1 MLGLARA
8 AQSAGWSA
16 RGIQLFSSS
25 VTDIVASTSWADRI
39 SIYNNNEYYS
49 PSFGDNLTST
59 FDQTGMVSGN
69 RVTNISTFR
78 FAAQSAFVFDQD
90 VLAQDYDYLQPTSG
104 SVTQHAPF
112 FAYNSDGQNV
122 FFGSLASPKLGRKR
136 SNNNLAFLLDF
147 GTYHWC
153 EMPVTWDSF
162 ADQWI
167 TVIISGS
174 STDTDFTNWS
184 AAPGF
189 GTYAFRVTIT
199 DAESGVLLCQ
209 KDTYANQFNPVI
221 TDQASRTWRY
231 RSEAGDSA
239 TAWLQTQIRMGDQ
252 LGTNLVTAAGWAV
265 SGEML
270 DPLATV
276 DGRPVYQYFVGQNF
290 PETVAGVRAWINFSA
305 GTTSTSGS
313 DTLIPR
319 LQPGRVSTVDQIWAK
334 ITTAGLVTPATT
346 TETP

>member
-16 RGIQLFSSS
+16 RGLRLTSSS

-78 FAAQSAFVFDQD
+78 FNVMSSLVFDQD
-90 VLAQDYDYLQPTSG
+90 VLGPGYDYLKVVSNA
-104 SVTQHAPF
+104 VTQHAPF
-112 FAYNSDGQNV
+112 FAYTSDGQNV
-122 FFGSLASPKLGRKR
+122 FYGSLASPKLGRTTG
-136 SNNNLAFLLDF
+136 SNNLAFLVDF
-147 GTYHWC
+147 GTYEWV
-153 EMPVTWDSF
+153 EMPVTWDSL
-162 ADQWI
+162 ANQWI
-167 TVIISGS
+167 TVMISGS
-174 STDTDFTNWS
+174 DNVNDFQDWDQP
-184 AAPGF
+184 PGF
-189 GTYAFRVTIT
+189 GNFYFRVTVT
-199 DAESGVLLCQ
+199 DATTGVLLAKSDRQ
-209 KDTYANQFNPVI
+209 SNQFNPVI

-239 TAWLQTQIRMGDQ
+239 TAWLQTQIRTGDQ
-252 LGTNLVTAAGWAV
+252 VGTNLATAAGWAV

-313 DTLIPR
+313 DTLVPR

-334 ITTAGLVTPATT
+334 TTTAGLVTPATT